1 LVPSVSVSSASCAWS
16 STTLAMSS
24 DTSRDQPSAVLKAMT
39 RPGLSYC
46 PEMKLR
52 MIVSRSAFA
61 ASVPR

>member
-1 LVPSVSVSSASCAWS
+1 MCLVEHPVGYV
-16 STTLAMSS
+16 L
-24 DTSRDQPSAVLKAMT
+24 DTSREQPSAVLKAMT